1 MSTDGKYWF
10 PAKSYGWGWGMPCRW
25 QGWLVLVVYFALL
38 LARKLLLPHG
48 KPFYTIAYITL
59 ISGALVGICGL
70 KGEPPRSRWGGEGR

>member
-10 PAKSYGWGWGMPCRW
+10 PAKNYGWGWGMPRRW

-38 LARKLLLPHG
+38 LARKLLLPPG

-59 ISGALVGICGL
+59 ISGALVGICWL
-70 KGEPPRSRWGGEGR
+70 KGEPPRSRWGGEDR